1 MRFIFEELS
10 VSTKRPFTVKATLSE
25 EEKKT
30 LVAFSKKA
38 QMSEAELIRYFLR
51 PDDAVTRGVDLTED
65 EERTEMIRIRVSPS
79 EKKSIENRASEL
91 GVSMSAFMRRTA
103 TCRESR
109 ENRCRS
115 GVDRQNLSRAF
126 EGRNESQSAHVLF
139 ERPRASRVQRES
151 CFSNT

>member
-1 MRFIFEELS
+1 MRFIFEELP

-51 PDDAVTRGVDLTED
+51 PDDAVTRWVNLAED

-79 EKKSIENRASEL
+79 EKKSIGNRASEL
-91 GVSMSAFMRRTA
+91 GGRCRPSCVAPLLSGESRKSMSIGRRST
-103 TCRESR
+103 
-109 ENRCRS
+109 RS
-115 GVDRQNLSRAF
+115 TT
-126 EGRNESQSAHVLF
+126 
-139 ERPRASRVQRES
+139 S
-151 CFSNT
+151 C

>member
-1 MRFIFEELS
+1 MWFIFEELS

-79 EKKSIENRASEL
+79 EKKSFENRASEL

-103 TCRESR
+103 LVGRVEKID
-109 ENRCRS
+109 
-115 GVDRQNLSRAF
+115 VDRASIDQNLSRAF

>member
-79 EKKSIENRASEL
+79 EKNPLRIALLNSACRCRPSCVALLLSGESRKSMSIGRRSTKSITS
-91 GVSMSAFMRRTA
+91 F
-103 TCRESR
+103 
-109 ENRCRS
+109 
-115 GVDRQNLSRAF
+115 
-126 EGRNESQSAHVLF
+126 
-139 ERPRASRVQRES
+139 
-151 CFSNT
+151 

>member
-1 MRFIFEELS
+1 MWFIFEELS

-91 GVSMSAFMRRTA
+91 GVSMSAFMR
-103 TCRESR
+103 
-109 ENRCRS
+109 
-115 GVDRQNLSRAF
+115 QNLSRAF

>member
-51 PDDAVTRGVDLTED
+51 PDDAVTRGVPACPAG
-65 EERTEMIRIRVSPS
+65 RVSDEVP
-79 EKKSIENRASEL
+79 
-91 GVSMSAFMRRTA
+91 
-103 TCRESR
+103 
-109 ENRCRS
+109 RS
-115 GVDRQNLSRAF
+115 G
-126 EGRNESQSAHVLF
+126 
-139 ERPRASRVQRES
+139 
-151 CFSNT
+151 